1 MTAKRTGE
9 GGPANLSF
17 KKKLIF
23 SAILTVV
30 LSAALYSTLLAV
42 RTVGLYRAIKDN
54 EGGWRGR
61 LFTVDPVL
69 GFAPVPGARGAQVFP
84 TGPEVPVR
92 FDDDGFRIPESG
104 TGTAAVR
111 TPRAIAFG
119 CSFTFGA
126 ACRAEDT
133 YPEYLS
139 QMLGFRCLNVGVP
152 SYGLSQIV
160 LRARE
165 LIPKYKP
172 DYVLVQCSP
181 WLVERSQTY
190 YAPSHHGKTP
200 NPYFV
205 EPAEAGGGVAIH
217 PPVFTEI
224 VTELPISAYR
234 GSPGGVGDFASFLFR
249 VGLPL
254 YAHDDVH
261 SLMHLGKRLVALSP
275 APCADGQKI
284 VNQAYGEIAQICA
297 ENRARL
303 IIVILRPWTHTD
315 DPYSLSRI
323 PNAQIID
330 AHAALMR
337 RLPNASVEEYAKDYC
352 HWRGSPPVLVD
363 THPNAHAHWLIAE
376 EIAPVIRKMEEAK
389 QRGDADSSMRSEKI
403 E

>member
-1 MTAKRTGE
+1 MTAKRSGE
-9 GGPANLSF
+9 CGPANLSL

-30 LSAALYSTLLAV
+30 VSTALYSILLAV

-54 EGGWRGR
+54 DGGWRGR

-84 TGPEVPVR
+84 TGQDVPVR
-92 FDDDGFRIPESG
+92 FDDDGFRIPDSG
-104 TGTAAVR
+104 TGTAAVG
-111 TPRAIAFG
+111 TPRALAFG

-133 YPEYLS
+133 YPAYLS
-139 QMLGFRCLNVGVP
+139 QILGFRCLNAGVP

-160 LRARE
+160 IRARN

-181 WLVERSQTY
+181 WLVERSQTC

-205 EPAEAGGGVAIH
+205 ESSGGGVAIH
-217 PPVFTEI
+217 PPVFTEV

-234 GSPGGVGDFASFLFR
+234 DSAGGVEDFASFLFR

-254 YAHDDVH
+254 YLHDDFH

-275 APCADGQKI
+275 APGADGQKI
-284 VNQAYGEIAQICA
+284 VDEAYGELAQICA
-297 ENRARL
+297 ENHARL

-337 RLPNASVEEYAKDYC
+337 RLSIASVEEYAKDYC
-352 HWRGSPPVLVD
+352 HCRGNPPVLID
-363 THPNAHAHWLIAE
+363 PHPNAHAHWLIAE

-389 QRGDADSSMRSEKI
+389 QRGDADSSGHPG
-403 E
+403 